1 MEASG
6 IVLAAG
12 AGTRFGGGKVWA
24 ALGGRPVLFH
34 ALSAVSQTPGVD
46 ELVLVVRPGE
56 EGRAIELGRELPL
69 PLRVVPGGAR
79 RMESARAG
87 LAAASGEHVLVHDG
101 ARPLVTPELA
111 LRVLE
116 AARRHG
122 AAVPVVPIPD
132 TVRHT
137 EGGVLRPDAIERA
150 GLVAVQTPQG
160 FRREL
165 LLAGYAEAARR
176 GLDLPDDAAAVLLLG
191 HPVAAV
197 PGDPWNLKVTWPA
210 DLRVAELAL
219 ATQRPS

>member
-12 AGTRFGGGKVWA
+12 AGTRFGGEKVWA
-24 ALGGRPVLFH
+24 TLGGRPVLFH
-34 ALSAVSQTPGVD
+34 ALAALGQTPGVG
-46 ELVLVVRPGE
+46 ELVLVLRPGE
-56 EGRAIELGRELPL
+56 EGRAAKLERELPL
-69 PLRVVPGGAR
+69 PLQVVRGGAR
-79 RMESARAG
+79 RMDSARAG
-87 LAAASGEHVLVHDG
+87 LGAAAGAVVLVHDG
-101 ARPLVTPELA
+101 ARPLVTPELV

-132 TVRHT
+132 TARYM
-137 EGGVLRPDAIERA
+137 EGEFLRPTAVERA

-176 GLDLPDDAAAVLLLG
+176 GVDLPDDAAAVLLLG

-219 ATQRPS
+219 AARGPG

>member
-12 AGTRFGGGKVWA
+12 GGTRFGGEKVWA
-24 ALGGRPVLFH
+24 TLGGRPVLFH
-34 ALSAVSQTPGVD
+34 ALAALAQTPGV
-46 ELVLVVRPGE
+46 EEIVVVVRPGE
-56 EGRAIELGRELPL
+56 EGRAMELRRELPL
-69 PLRVVPGGAR
+69 PLLVVPGGAR
-79 RMESARAG
+79 RTDSARAG
-87 LAAASGEHVLVHDG
+87 LGAASGELVLVHDG

-132 TVRHT
+132 TVRHM
-137 EGGVLRPDAIERA
+137 EGEVLRPTAVERA

-191 HPVAAV
+191 HPVAGV
-197 PGDPWNLKVTWPA
+197 PGDPANLKVTWPE
-210 DLRVAELAL
+210 DLLLAERLL
-219 ATQRPS
+219 RSRD